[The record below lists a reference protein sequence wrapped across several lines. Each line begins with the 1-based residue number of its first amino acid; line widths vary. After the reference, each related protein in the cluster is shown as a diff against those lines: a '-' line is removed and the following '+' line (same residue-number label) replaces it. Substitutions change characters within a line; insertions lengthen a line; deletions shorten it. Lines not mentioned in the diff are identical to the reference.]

1 MTRTASKLSPDDF
14 ARLYERFNAPVC
26 KFDCGKKCAPLN
38 GGAPVCCTTQDAVPV
53 VHKAEFRLLQ
63 SRTDLWA
70 RFKPYDATTRKIVN
84 ELTASSCA
92 IECKGAAFCERH
104 NRTIACRAFPF
115 FPYVTREREVLG
127 LSIYWIFE
135 DRCWMMSN
143 MRLVEQRFI
152 GECLDTWDAIF
163 AKDREEWQTYVE
175 YSATM
180 RRIFSRWCRFI
191 PVLDRN
197 AKLLLVDP
205 ATAEVRRGRADEYP
219 KYGPFRSEKAYSRA
233 IRNAG
238 GEVPAEGLA
247 PA

>member
-63 SRTDLWA
+63 SRTDLWT

-84 ELTASSCA
+84 ELTSSSCA